1 MFLSSGFHILQKRE
15 GCEWDEKTGEET
27 GFSKYGYNGEDFVE
41 FVLKK
46 LTWIA
51 LKPEA
56 AITKQRWDADS
67 GRTKYK
73 ENFLTNIYPEW
84 MKKSLSYRKRSLQRT
99 GRVTQ
104 PDVVSWT
111 Q

>member
-1 MFLSSGFHILQKRE
+1 MFLSSGFHILQNRE
-15 GCEWDEKTGEET
+15 VCEWDEKTGEVT
-27 GFSKYGYNGEDFVE
+27 GFSQYGYNGEDFVE
-41 FVLKK
+41 FDLKR

-67 GRTKYK
+67 VRTKYK
-73 ENFLTNIYPEW
+73 ENFFTNIYPEW
-84 MKKSLSYRKRSLQRT
+84 MKKSLSYRKSSLQRT

-104 PDVVSWT
+104 PDVVSST